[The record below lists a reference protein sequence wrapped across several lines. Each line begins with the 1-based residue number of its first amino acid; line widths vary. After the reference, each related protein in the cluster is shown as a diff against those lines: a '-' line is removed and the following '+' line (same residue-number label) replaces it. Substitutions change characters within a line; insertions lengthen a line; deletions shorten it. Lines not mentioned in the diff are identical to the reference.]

1 MDWIKATIFMET
13 NFTIETMQEH
23 ESNFEVKDT
32 TNILKDS
39 LFMKHRLIH
48 FSIFYSS
55 ICENKSTPEGLL
67 LSVVQVLTEKLSFTH
82 IL

>member
-1 MDWIKATIFMET
+1 
-13 NFTIETMQEH
+13 MQEH

>member
-1 MDWIKATIFMET
+1 MET

-67 LSVVQVLTEKLSFTH
+67 FKCRSSFNRKIIFYSHTL
-82 IL
+82 IV

>member
-1 MDWIKATIFMET
+1 MET